1 MLKYFKIGR
10 YGLAALMSIL
20 CSVALRLVLLARGW
34 PVTNSDE
41 ATMGLMA
48 RDIAYRGQLPI
59 FFYGQY
65 YMGALEAYIAAAVFR
80 LSSSSL
86 FSLRLGLVLL
96 FALFLL
102 STYLL
107 TSLLYSKAWA
117 LVVVVLLGL
126 GSSFVL
132 ARELGAIGGYPE
144 TLLFGSLAFL
154 LASKLALTCESGPAR
169 ERWRYAGYAGWG
181 LVVGL
186 GLWSDLLIA
195 PFVLCSGFLLLVC
208 CWRELGR
215 ITAGLCALLGLV
227 IGALPLLYYN
237 FTAAPGEDSLSVL
250 WQIQHSGDGY
260 LVAHFVQQVFGTLQI
275 SIPMMTGSP
284 FCSVPERL
292 ENGVMSSLSCTLV
305 RVGWGAGYVLLFTL
319 ALVLAVRAV
328 LRSPRL
334 RLMRVSCGRWWAR
347 VGFLRG
353 GQRQPQ
359 GIVAT
364 RASEAGRGRQPQGI
378 VAMREKD
385 WQSFVIDSA
394 RLLLL
399 GSALITLLLYAM
411 GTSPVEWPGSRSRYL
426 IGLLIATPAIL
437 WPLWYGIAKMSSQRT
452 GISRLSKG
460 VCTGVLLLVM
470 VLLLLGTVNTF
481 GEVPAVERANQRQQ
495 ALINHL
501 VEIRATHIYSDY
513 WTCDRLAFVSNE
525 RVICG
530 VVEQDLQRSKNFN
543 RDAAYY
549 PIVSADPQACY
560 VFSVYTPISPLAV
573 QTKLA
578 PNKYKHSIFE
588 QYSIYQPLA

>member
-10 YGLAALMSIL
+10 YGLAALISIL
-20 CSVALRLVLLARGW
+20 CSVMLRLVLLVQGW

-59 FFYGQY
+59 FFYGQH
-65 YMGALEAYIAAAVFR
+65 YMGALEAYIAALVFQ
-80 LSSSSL
+80 LFDSSL

-107 TSLLYSKAWA
+107 TSLLYSRAWA
-117 LVVVVLLGL
+117 LVVVTLLGL

-132 ARELGAIGGYPE
+132 TRELSAIGGYPE

-154 LASKLALTCESGPAR
+154 LAAKLALTYEPGQALT
-169 ERWRYAGYAGWG
+169 RWRAAGYAGWG
-181 LVVGL
+181 LVIGL

-195 PFVLCSGFLLLVC
+195 PFVLCSGLLLLVC
-208 CWRELGR
+208 CWRELAR
-215 ITAGLCALLGLV
+215 VVAGLWALLGLV
-227 IGALPLLYYN
+227 VGGFPLLYYN

-260 LVAHFVQQVFGTLQI
+260 LAAHFVQQIFGTLQV

-284 FCSVPERL
+284 FCPVPERL
-292 ENGVMSSLSCTLV
+292 EPGVMSSLSCTLV
-305 RVGWGAGYVLLFTL
+305 RAGWGVGYLLLFLL
-319 ALVLAVRAV
+319 ALVMAVRAV
-328 LRSPRL
+328 LRSPYL
-334 RLMRVSCGRWWAR
+334 RLGRISRVRWWVIA
-347 VGFLRG
+347 GLRKG
-353 GQRQPQ
+353 EGRQPR

-364 RASEAGRGRQPQGI
+364 RE
-378 VAMREKD
+378 ED
-385 WQSFVIDSA
+385 WRAFVIDIV

-399 GSALITLLLYAM
+399 ISALITLLLYAT

-437 WPLWYGIAKMSSQRT
+437 WPLWYGGKKMRRSRLGKGLCT
-452 GISRLSKG
+452 GI
-460 VCTGVLLLVM
+460 LLLITA
-470 VLLLLGTVNTF
+470 LLLLGTVNTF
-481 GEVPAVERANQRQQ
+481 REIPTTQNANQRQQ
-495 ALINHL
+495 ALIDHL
-501 VEIRATHIYSDY
+501 VVLGATHIYSDY
-513 WTCDRLAFVSNE
+513 WTCNRLAFVSNE

-549 PIVSADPQACY
+549 PIVGADPQACY
-560 VFSVYTPISPLAV
+560 VFSIYTPISPLAV

-578 PNKYKHSIFE
+578 PNKYKRSIFE
-588 QYSIYQPLA
+588 QYIIYQPLA

>member
-1 MLKYFKIGR
+1 
-10 YGLAALMSIL
+10 
-20 CSVALRLVLLARGW
+20 
-34 PVTNSDE
+34 
-41 ATMGLMA
+41 MGLMA
-48 RDIAYRGQLPI
+48 RDIAYRRQLPI
-59 FFYGQY
+59 FFYGQH
-65 YMGALEAYIAAAVFR
+65 YMGALEAYIAAAIFR
-80 LSSSSL
+80 LSGSSL

-117 LVVVVLLGL
+117 LIVVVLLGL

-132 ARELGAIGGYPE
+132 ARELSAIGGYPE

-154 LASKLALTCESGPAR
+154 LASKLALTYEPGQVLG
-169 ERWRYAGYAGWG
+169 RWRYAGYAGWG

-195 PFVLCSGFLLLVC
+195 PFVLCSGLLLLVC
-208 CWRELGR
+208 CWRELAR
-215 ITAGLCALLGLV
+215 IAAGLCALLGLV
-227 IGALPLLYYN
+227 VGAFPLLYYN
-237 FTAAPGEDSLSVL
+237 LTAAPGEDSLSVL

-292 ENGVMSSLSCTLV
+292 EPGVMSSLSCTLV

-319 ALVLAVRAV
+319 ALVLAVRVV

-334 RLMRVSCGRWWAR
+334 RLMRVSCWRWWAR

-359 GIVAT
+359 EIVAT

-378 VAMREKD
+378 VATREKD

-399 GSALITLLLYAM
+399 VSALITLLLYAM

-437 WPLWYGIAKMSSQRT
+437 WPLWYGITKMSSQRT

-470 VLLLLGTVNTF
+470 ALLLLGTVNTF
-481 GEVPAVERANQRQQ
+481 GEVPAVQSMNQRQQ
-495 ALINHL
+495 ALIHHL

-530 VVEQDLQRSKNFN
+530 VVEQDLQHSKNFN

-560 VFSVYTPISPLAV
+560 VFSIYTPISPLAV

-578 PNKYKHSIFE
+578 SNKYKRSIFE